1 MKNITVSVDEETHRM
16 ARIRA
21 AQLDTSV
28 SALVRDYLRALGK
41 DDSPQDETA
50 ADDGQ
55 PGDAASDAAVRRNVE
70 RLYAEARAR
79 AEALTGRPVRDNREL
94 VEVRRRLLAEVTS
107 DFKARGIGIKMPG
120 IVNRE
125 EMYDRS
131 RARLAASLA
140 AAEERGD
147 VLESELAALKAQIE
161 NNDSPGIAFDQTSQF
176 HQ

>member
-1 MKNITVSVDEETHRM
+1 MRNITVSVDEETHRM

-55 PGDAASDAAVRRNVE
+55 PGDAASDAAVQRNVK

-79 AEALTGRPVRDNREL
+79 AEALTGRPVRNNREL
-94 VEVRRRLLAEVTS
+94 VEVRRRLLAEVLA
-107 DFKARGIGIKMPG
+107 DFDARGVGLDMSETLS
-120 IVNRE
+120 RE
-125 EMYDRS
+125 ELYDRD
-131 RARLAASLA
+131 RAR
-140 AAEERGD
+140 AEAEMER
-147 VLESELAALKAQIE
+147 
-161 NNDSPGIAFDQTSQF
+161 NSPD
-176 HQ
+176 